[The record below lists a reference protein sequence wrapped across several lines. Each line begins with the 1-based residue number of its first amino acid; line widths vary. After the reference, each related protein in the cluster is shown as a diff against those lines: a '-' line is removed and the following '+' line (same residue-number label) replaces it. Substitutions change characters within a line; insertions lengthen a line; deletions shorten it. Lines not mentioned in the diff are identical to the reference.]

1 MGIRKT
7 RLRDSLI
14 GLLLIGLVL
23 AIWEAVV
30 KIGWVSPLAL
40 PLPTG
45 VIQSA
50 VELAL
55 TAEFWRNWGRT
66 LGVWI
71 AAFAAGTGAGL
82 ALGFAAGVSER
93 AWRILL
99 PLLGYLRAIPPI
111 ALFPIA
117 LVAIGPGGLSIGVV
131 ASLAS
136 ALYVFPGTA
145 EAARESA
152 SRYRE
157 LAALLSASQPA
168 FLRHFVAPG
177 AAVQALASSRVSA
190 TVAFAVCVAGEMLIG
205 GRTGVGAAVL
215 DFSERY
221 RLEEAYAYILAM
233 GLVGLSIDLVFAR
246 ITRLQIVESAAM
258 WGPEES

>member
-7 RLRDSLI
+7 RLRDSLT
-14 GLLLIGLVL
+14 GLLLIALVL

-30 KIGWVSPLAL
+30 RIGWVSPLAL

-45 VIQSA
+45 VVGSA
-50 VELAL
+50 AELVL
-55 TAEFWRNWGRT
+55 TAEFWRNWGQT
-66 LGVWI
+66 LGVWG

-93 AWRILL
+93 AWLILL
-99 PLLGYLRAIPPI
+99 PLMGYLRAIPPI
-111 ALFPIA
+111 ALFPVA

-136 ALYVFPGTA
+136 ALYVFPGT
-145 EAARESA
+145 
-152 SRYRE
+152 
-157 LAALLSASQPA
+157 
-168 FLRHFVAPG
+168 
-177 AAVQALASSRVSA
+177 VQALASSRVSA

-221 RLEEAYAYILAM
+221 WLEEAYAYILAM
-233 GLVGLSIDLVFAR
+233 GFVGLVIDIVFAR

-258 WGPEES
+258 RGPDES

>member
-1 MGIRKT
+1 MGKRKT
-7 RLRDSLI
+7 RFRDSLI

-23 AIWEAVV
+23 AIWETAVR
-30 KIGWVSPLAL
+30 IGWISPLAL

-50 VELAL
+50 AELGL
-55 TAEFWRNWGRT
+55 TAEFWRNWGQT

-82 ALGFAAGVSER
+82 AFGFAAGVSER

-111 ALFPIA
+111 ALFPVA
-117 LVAIGPGGLSIGVV
+117 LVANGPGGLSIGVV
-131 ASLAS
+131 ACIAS

-152 SRYRE
+152 CRYRE
-157 LAALLSASQPA
+157 LAAILSATKPA

-190 TVAFAVCVAGEMLIG
+190 TVAFAVCIAGEMLIG

-215 DFSERY
+215 DLSERY

-233 GLVGLSIDLVFAR
+233 GLVGLVIDLVFAK
-246 ITRLQIVESAAM
+246 ITRLQIFESATMRGVAE
-258 WGPEES
+258 P

>member
-7 RLRDSLI
+7 RLRDRLI

-23 AIWEAVV
+23 AVWEAAVRV
-30 KIGWVSPLAL
+30 GWLSPLAL

-50 VELAL
+50 AELAL
-55 TAEFWRNWGRT
+55 TAEFWLNSGRT
-66 LGVWI
+66 LGVWST
-71 AAFAAGTGAGL
+71 AFAAGTGAGL
-82 ALGFAAGVSER
+82 ALGFAAGVSAR
-93 AWRILL
+93 AWRMLL

-111 ALFPIA
+111 ALFPVA
-117 LVAIGPGGLSIGVV
+117 LVAIGPGDLSISVV
-131 ASLAS
+131 AGLAS

-145 EAARESA
+145 EAARQSA
-152 SRYRE
+152 ARYRE
-157 LAALLSASQPA
+157 LALILSASRPA

-190 TVAFAVCVAGEMLIG
+190 TVAFAVCIAGEMLIG

-215 DFSERY
+215 DLSERY

-233 GLVGLSIDLVFAR
+233 GFVGLVIDLVFAS
-246 ITRLQIVESAAM
+246 ITRLQVVETAAM
-258 WGPEES
+258 RGPEES

>member
-1 MGIRKT
+1 MRKT
-7 RLRDSLI
+7 RLRYSLI

-30 KIGWVSPLAL
+30 RIGWVSPLAL

-50 VELAL
+50 AELAL
-55 TAEFWRNWGRT
+55 TAEFWRDWGQT
-66 LGVWI
+66 LVVWV

-82 ALGFAAGVSER
+82 AFGFAAGVSER
-93 AWRILL
+93 AWVILL

-111 ALFPIA
+111 ALFPVA

-152 SRYRE
+152 TRYRE
-157 LAALLSASQPA
+157 LAAILSASKPA

-215 DFSERY
+215 DLSERY

-233 GLVGLSIDLVFAR
+233 GLVGLLIDLTFAR
-246 ITRLQIVESAAM
+246 ITRLRTVKAASS
-258 WGPEES
+258 PLPTET

>member
-1 MGIRKT
+1 MGMRKA

-14 GLLLIGLVL
+14 GVLLIGVLL
-23 AIWEAVV
+23 AIWETVV
-30 KIGWVSPLAL
+30 RTGWISPLAL

-45 VIQSA
+45 VVGSA
-50 VELAL
+50 AELAL
-55 TAEFWRNWGRT
+55 TAEFWRNWGQT
-66 LGVWI
+66 LGVWG

-93 AWRILL
+93 AWLILL
-99 PLLGYLRAIPPI
+99 PLMGYLRAIPPI
-111 ALFPIA
+111 ALFPVA
-117 LVAIGPGGLSIGVV
+117 LVAIGPGALSIGVV
-131 ASLAS
+131 GSLAS

-145 EAARESA
+145 DAARESA
-152 SRYRE
+152 SRHRE
-157 LAALLSASQPA
+157 LAAILSASKPA

-215 DFSERY
+215 DLSERY

-233 GLVGLSIDLVFAR
+233 GLVGLLIDLVFAR
-246 ITRLQIVESAAM
+246 ITRLHIVESTAIR
-258 WGPEES
+258 GPDES